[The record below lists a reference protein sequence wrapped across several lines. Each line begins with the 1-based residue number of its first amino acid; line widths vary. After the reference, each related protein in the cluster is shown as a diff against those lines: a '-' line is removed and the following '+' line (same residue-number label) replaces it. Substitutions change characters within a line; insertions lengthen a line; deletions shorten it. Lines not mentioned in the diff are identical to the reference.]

1 MMFCRSLKPSQNKF
15 CRPCHKVRPILT
27 LALSLKERVLR
38 NRHMLSD
45 QEKQEITAELA
56 HCEFKQSASI
66 DALKIIQKHRGWVSD
81 EAIRDV
87 AAVLEMSADELDA
100 VATFY
105 SFIFRRPVGRHV
117 ILVCDSISC
126 WVMGY
131 NPLLDLLKT
140 KLGIAFGETTGDNRF
155 TLLPISCLGA
165 CDRAPAMMVDDQL
178 HGPVTVE
185 MITEILD
192 KYE

>member
-1 MMFCRSLKPSQNKF
+1 
-15 CRPCHKVRPILT
+15 
-27 LALSLKERVLR
+27 
-38 NRHMLSD
+38 MLSN
-45 QEKQEITAELA
+45 EEIQEINAELA
-56 HCEFKQSASI
+56 HSVTKASASV
-66 DALKIIQKHRGWVSD
+66 DALNIVQRHQGWVSD

-87 AAVLEMSADELDA
+87 ATMLGMTKDELDA

-105 SFIFRRPVGRHV
+105 SFIFRKPVGRHV

-131 NPLLDLLKT
+131 NPLLDILKT
-140 KLGIAFGETTGDNRF
+140 QLSIAFGGTTEDKRF

-165 CDRAPAMMVDDQL
+165 CDRAPAMMVDEDL
-178 HGPVTVE
+178 YGPITPE
-185 MITEILD
+185 MMDGILG

>member
-1 MMFCRSLKPSQNKF
+1 
-15 CRPCHKVRPILT
+15 
-27 LALSLKERVLR
+27 
-38 NRHMLSD
+38 MLSD
-45 QEKQEITAELA
+45 KEKQEITAELT
-56 HCEFKQSASI
+56 HCATKASASVE
-66 DALKIIQKHRGWVSD
+66 ALNIVQHHRGWVSD
-81 EAIRDV
+81 EAVKDI
-87 AAVLEMSADELDA
+87 AAVLEMTADELDA

-131 NPLLDLLKT
+131 NPLLDVLKT
-140 KLGIAFGETTGDNRF
+140 NLGISFGGTTTDKRF

-165 CDRAPAMMVDDQL
+165 CDRAPAMMVDDEL
-178 HGPVTVE
+178 HGPVTPE
-185 MITEILD
+185 TMDEILK